1 VVVEGVDVVA
11 DNAARIS
18 VFLRTGCV
26 RCSWWLWRRCWRRHR
41 KVGCV
46 VPDNID
52 AGGGWY
58 HDRHIG
64 RKCKAA
70 NKISPTAKQGAS

>member
-1 VVVEGVDVVA
+1 ML
-11 DNAARIS
+11 S
-18 VFLRTGCV
+18 RTMRRACRCPHVPGGV
-26 RCSWWLWRRCWRRHR
+26 RCSWWLWRRCRRRHR

-52 AGGGWY
+52 AGVGPY
-58 HDRHIG
+58 HDRRVG

-70 NKISPTAKQGAS
+70 NKISPPAN